1 MNDIAELI
9 LLDETIKQVE
19 KEILNKIR
27 LPIPII
33 VDCRKQC
40 GRFAIVTIPKN
51 KIVWV
56 AELPKKIKF
65 EDFINDSDESV

>member
-1 MNDIAELI
+1 MENIAKLI
-9 LLDETIKQVE
+9 LLDETTKQVE
-19 KEILNKIR
+19 KEILNKIK
-27 LPIPII
+27 LPIPMII
-33 VDCRKQC
+33 DCRKQC

-65 EDFINDSDESV
+65 EDFINISESV